1 MHTSLN
7 ATTNPT
13 NTRRNTQPLTTAQ
26 PLATFTNTVNAGV
39 FTNTTNPNMQ
49 QLLQLIQMLLQ
60 QLLAQM
66 NPQQQPAGQTAT
78 PQGQTTQAAPKPST
92 PTPAPVATTKPATT
106 TAAQPVSAATTKP
119 ATTTTAQPAPVP
131 VATTKPATT
140 IAAQPAP
147 VATTK
152 PATTTAVQPAPAATT
167 KPATTTTAQPAP
179 AATTK
184 PATTV
189 IQPTP
194 AKTDAKQ
201 VIDIYLLGGQSNAV
215 GLGATRLEKALE
227 ETLGADT
234 ATHKTQVFSHAV
246 GATNLHTQWAADG
259 TASAQKDGSLYQEFQ
274 SKLKAYVAQVQKSA
288 PDAQINIA
296 GMFWHQGESDAL
308 STVPQQ
314 QAYDEN
320 LTRFI
325 EDVRATTGVADLP
338 FMIGRLSDKQTNMTA
353 TALKTIQQAQD
364 TVDAADA
371 RTVGV
376 RMETAEHAGIHFTEK
391 GYDTMAT
398 LFATAFRDNF
408 A

>member
-1 MHTSLN
+1 METKRIMHTSLN
-7 ATTNPT
+7 TATNPT
-13 NTRRNTQPLTTAQ
+13 NTRRNTLPLTTAQ
-26 PLATFTNTVNAGV
+26 PPATFTNTVNTGV

-92 PTPAPVATTKPATT
+92 PTAPTAATTKPATA

-119 ATTTTAQPAPVP
+119 ATTTTAQPAPA
-131 VATTKPATT
+131 ATT
-140 IAAQPAP
+140 QPF
-147 VATTK
+147 
-152 PATTTAVQPAPAATT
+152 TAVQPAPAATT
-167 KPATTTTAQPAP
+167 KPAP
-179 AATTK
+179 
-184 PATTV
+184 TV

-194 AKTDAKQ
+194 AKADAKQ

-259 TASAQKDGSLYQEFQ
+259 TASAQKDGPLYQEFQ
-274 SKLKAYVAQVQKSA
+274 SKLKAYVTQVQKSA

-338 FMIGRLSDKQTNMTA
+338 FMIGRLSDKQTSMTA

-376 RMETAEHAGIHFTEK
+376 RMETAEHAGIHFTQK